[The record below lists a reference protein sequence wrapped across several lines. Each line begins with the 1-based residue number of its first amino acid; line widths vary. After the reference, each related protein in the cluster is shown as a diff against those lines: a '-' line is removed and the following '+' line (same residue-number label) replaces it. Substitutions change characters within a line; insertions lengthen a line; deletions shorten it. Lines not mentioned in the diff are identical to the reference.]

1 MTLRLWVMSDLHVD
15 INRSVPFTL
24 PNPRPAHDA
33 VVIAGDIVEGMAAG
47 VEWIAA
53 HRLNAVPVVYVAGNH
68 EFYGHDRIE
77 ELAAGRIAAAKHH
90 NIHILE
96 RDHLVIANTRILG
109 CTLWT
114 DYALYGDADQAM
126 RDAGKF
132 LSDHVTISNGGRSW
146 TPYDARADHMASRAW
161 LTTELQ
167 TSFPGPTVVV
177 THHVPTEQSVA
188 PRFRANR
195 ITPAFAS
202 NLDHL
207 VEQADAW
214 IHGHTHAGFDYHL
227 KKCRVVNNPRGYVPR
242 EQTGFRND
250 LIVEVG

>member
-1 MTLRLWVMSDLHVD
+1 MTLRLWVMSDLHID
-15 INRSVPFTL
+15 INRTFPFAM
-24 PNPRPAHDA
+24 PDPRPAHDA
-33 VVIAGDIVEGMAAG
+33 VVIAGDIGEGLADG

-53 HRLNAVPVVYVAGNH
+53 QRLNVVPVIYVAGNH
-68 EFYGHDRIE
+68 EFYARDRYG
-77 ELAAGRIAAAKHH
+77 ELAAGRSAAARHR
-90 NIHILE
+90 NIHILD
-96 RDHLVIANTRILG
+96 RDAMTIGNVRILG

-114 DYALYGDADQAM
+114 DYALYGDPEQAM

-132 LSDHVTISNGGRSW
+132 LSDHVTISNSGRRW
-146 TPYDARADHMASRAW
+146 TPYDARAEHAVSRDWLASR
-161 LTTELQ
+161 LQ
-167 TSFPGPTVVV
+167 TPGAGPTVVV
-177 THHVPTEQSVA
+177 THHVPTEQSIA

-207 VEQADAW
+207 VVEADVW
-214 IHGHTHAGFDYHL
+214 VHGHTHAGFDYRL
-227 KKCRVVNNPRGYVPR
+227 GKCRVVNNPRGYLRR

>member
-1 MTLRLWVMSDLHVD
+1 MLRLWVMSDLHLD
-15 INRSVPFTL
+15 INWKFPFAM
-24 PNPRPAHDA
+24 PEPRPAHDA
-33 VVIAGDIVEGMAAG
+33 VVIAGDIGEGLAAG
-47 VEWIAA
+47 VGWIAA
-53 HRLNAVPVVYVAGNH
+53 QRLNAVPVIYVAGNH
-68 EFYGHDRIE
+68 EFYARDRFD
-77 ELAAGRIAAAKHH
+77 ELVAGRNAAAQHR

-96 RDHLVIANTRILG
+96 RDELTIGNIRILG

-114 DYALYGDADQAM
+114 DYTLYGDAEQAM

-132 LSDHVTISNGGRSW
+132 LSDHAAISNNGRRW
-146 TPYDARADHMASRAW
+146 TPYDARAEHSASRDW
-161 LTTELQ
+161 LASRLQ
-167 TSFPGPTVVV
+167 AEHSGATVVV
-177 THHVPTEQSVA
+177 THHLPTEQSVA

-207 VEQADAW
+207 VGEADVW
-214 IHGHTHAGFDYHL
+214 IHGHTHAAFDYRL
-227 KKCRVVNNPRGYVPR
+227 GKCRVVNNPRGYLTR